1 MKSESKAY
9 KKLYKTL
16 NILSIIFSVL
26 AIVMLMNIYSK
37 GDILKDNNSATCPEN
52 CEQQIDKLEAQ
63 HYNDSISLEIIE
75 KDYYKLW
82 EENQIFSSMLS
93 EIEGEPGGHEILKK
107 LWNEKNQIR

>member
-1 MKSESKAY
+1 MTSKAY

-26 AIVMLMNIYSK
+26 AIVMLLYFK
-37 GDILKDNNSATCPEN
+37 DDILKYNNSATCPEN

-75 KDYYKLW
+75 KDYYEVW

-93 EIEGEPGGHEILKK
+93 EIESEPGGHDILQK
-107 LWNEKNQIR
+107 LWKKHNNDYK